1 MKLYDKVIFYSLYLI
16 LMWLF
21 FDRQSATLKA
31 ETSAHLSAMGQEI
44 TLWEDKRFKGS

>member
-31 ETSAHLSAMGQEI
+31 ETA
-44 TLWEDKRFKGS
+44 T